1 MIEMRDRSPR
11 WDHQVSYGYI
21 DISQLIGYKFIIGL
35 KELSAWKALISG
47 YME

>member
-1 MIEMRDRSPR
+1 MYDKNERPIAEMGSSG
-11 WDHQVSYGYI
+11 HGYI